1 MTAPTLVVMTP
12 RHSGEAGPPP
22 PFPAAMAQEQT
33 ATLIAHWRAHGWP
46 VARIGADRPAQGWPT
61 PLTTLHDE
69 IRRDQNGPIVLAG
82 ALSGTAL
89 MFAAEIARQFGL
101 TVYVPE
107 ESLSALGVGMAETR
121 AARAMN
127 ARILPIRD
135 LFAEI
140 RDAAVAVV

>member
-22 PFPAAMAQEQT
+22 PIPAETAQEQT

-46 VARIGADRPAQGWPT
+46 VARIGGDRPAQGWPV
-61 PLTTLHDE
+61 PLTTLQDE
-69 IRRDQNGPIVLAG
+69 IRRDQGGPIVLAG
-82 ALSGTAL
+82 AIEATGL
-89 MFAAEIARQFGL
+89 MFAAEIARQLGL

-107 ESLSALGVGMAETR
+107 ESLSALGVGMAETH
-121 AARAMN
+121 AARSMN

-140 RDAAVAVV
+140 RDAAVTVV